1 MELTIL
7 MPCLNEAETLETC
20 ILKAQSWLAE
30 SGVNGEVLI
39 ADNGSTDGSQ
49 GIAEALGARI
59 INVAQK
65 GYGATLYAGAI
76 ESNGTYIV
84 MGDSDD
90 SYDFSNLNPFLDEL
104 RKGTD
109 LVMGNRFKGGIKP
122 GAMPWKNRYIGNPAL
137 SYLGRLMFKIPVR
150 DFHCG
155 LRGFSKS
162 AFIRMDLR
170 TTGMEFASEMVIKAQ
185 LLGLGITEVPTT
197 LSQDGRTRK
206 PHLKPWRDGWR
217 HLRFMLSLSP
227 KWTFF
232 YPGLL
237 ISLIGLSLYVPLLF
251 GNITVGNIGLS
262 NNARILTSTLIVLGY
277 TQLTWGVALRIFAT
291 REGLLPTS
299 KTIERILSK
308 SIFEIGSLIG
318 LLLIILGFFGVL
330 KSIEFWSLLGFSGI
344 EPYALANLIN
354 TSSLVI
360 LIGGITLTSSLLF
373 AFLSLPM
380 RKN

>member
-1 MELTIL
+1 
-7 MPCLNEAETLETC
+7 MPCLNEAETLESC

-30 SGVNGEVLI
+30 SGVYGEVLI

-49 GIAEALGARI
+49 GIAEALGARV
-59 INVAQK
+59 INVHHK

-76 ESNGTYIV
+76 ESNGTYII

-109 LVMGNRFKGGIKP
+109 LVMGNRFEGGINP
-122 GAMPWKNRYIGNPAL
+122 GAMPWKNRYVGNPTL

-162 AFIRMDLR
+162 AFIKMDLR

-299 KTIERILSK
+299 KAIERILSK

-354 TSSLVI
+354 TSSLMI

>member
-1 MELTIL
+1 MELTVL
-7 MPCLNEAETLETC
+7 MPCLNEAETLEIC

-30 SGVNGEVLI
+30 SGVDGEVLI

-49 GIAEALGARI
+49 GIAEALGARV
-59 INVAQK
+59 INVPNK

-185 LLGLGITEVPTT
+185 LLGLGITEVPTS

-206 PHLKPWRDGWR
+206 PHLRPWRDGWR

-237 ISLIGLSLYVPLLF
+237 IFLIGLSLYVPLLF
-251 GNITVGNIGLS
+251 GNITFGNIGLS

-277 TQLTWGVALRIFAT
+277 TQLAWGVALRIFAT

>member
-1 MELTIL
+1 MELTVL
-7 MPCLNEAETLETC
+7 MPCLNEAETLESC

-30 SGVNGEVLI
+30 SGVYGEVLI

-49 GIAEALGARI
+49 GIAEALGARV
-59 INVAQK
+59 INVHHK

-76 ESNGTYIV
+76 ESNGTYII

-109 LVMGNRFKGGIKP
+109 LVMGNRFEGGINP
-122 GAMPWKNRYIGNPAL
+122 GAMPWKNRYVGNPTL

-162 AFIRMDLR
+162 AFIKMDLR

-299 KTIERILSK
+299 KAIERILSK

-354 TSSLVI
+354 TSSLMI